1 MAGRSF
7 PFAIVLHT
15 LNRPPAAEEET
26 H

>member
-15 LNRPPAAEEET
+15 LNRPPAAEKET